1 MRCKMPVFIS
11 HLSSNCKNCDIYV
24 DKRSEMNSIEMFRNV
39 CNEKSFNHASV
50 VLPFKEALRKH
61 ILLLCTCCEN
71 VLTYHNSYF
80 YNWI

>member
-1 MRCKMPVFIS
+1 
-11 HLSSNCKNCDIYV
+11 
-24 DKRSEMNSIEMFRNV
+24 MNSIEMFRNV
-39 CNEKSFNHASV
+39 CNEKSPFNHASV
-50 VLPFKEALRKH
+50 VLMFEEALRKH

>member
-1 MRCKMPVFIS
+1 MPVFIS
-11 HLSSNCKNCDIYV
+11 HLNSNCKNCDIYV

-39 CNEKSFNHASV
+39 CNEKSPFNHASV
-50 VLPFKEALRKH
+50 VLMFKEALRKH